1 MCSADSMKKTIPYP
15 NFITMPFIFKYWIQ
29 LGFKFFLFVVVV
41 QWVSHVQ
48 LFVNPWTAASQASLS
63 FTICQ
68 SLLKVM
74 STESVVL
81 SKPLIL
87 CCPLLLLPSVFL
99 SIRVFPNGWSLCTRW
114 TQYWSFSFNISP
126 SNEYSGWLSFRI
138 DWFDLL
144 AVQGALDKYSPAPQ
158 FKSINS
164 STLSL
169 LYGSTLTS
177 IHASWE
183 NHSFD
188 GITTSVSKVMLLL
201 LNTLF
206 RFVIA
211 FLPKSK
217 HLLSSRLQ
225 SLSTVILEP
234 KKIKSETTFTFS
246 SSICHEMMGPDV
258 MIFTLWML
266 SFKPAF
272 SVFSFTLIR
281 KLYNSLHF
289 LPLGLFF
296 SVFFSFLL
304 HILFFLSFF
313 PSSFA
318 SFFLSNLSFPLP
330 PTPVTS
336 LT

>member
-15 NFITMPFIFKYWIQ
+15 NFITMPFIFKYWIH
-29 LGFKFFLFVVVV
+29 LGFKFFLFVVAV

-48 LFVNPWTAASQASLS
+48 LFVNPWTAAGQASLS

-74 STESVVL
+74 STESVML

-87 CCPLLLLPSVFL
+87 SCPLLLLPSVFL

-158 FKSINS
+158 FKSIDS
-164 STLSL
+164 LVFSL

-177 IHASWE
+177 VHASWE

-201 LNTLF
+201 LNT
-206 RFVIA
+206 
-211 FLPKSK
+211 
-217 HLLSSRLQ
+217 
-225 SLSTVILEP
+225 
-234 KKIKSETTFTFS
+234 
-246 SSICHEMMGPDV
+246 
-258 MIFTLWML
+258 
-266 SFKPAF
+266 
-272 SVFSFTLIR
+272 
-281 KLYNSLHF
+281 N
-289 LPLGLFF
+289 LGL
-296 SVFFSFLL
+296 S
-304 HILFFLSFF
+304 
-313 PSSFA
+313 
-318 SFFLSNLSFPLP
+318 
-330 PTPVTS
+330 
-336 LT
+336 